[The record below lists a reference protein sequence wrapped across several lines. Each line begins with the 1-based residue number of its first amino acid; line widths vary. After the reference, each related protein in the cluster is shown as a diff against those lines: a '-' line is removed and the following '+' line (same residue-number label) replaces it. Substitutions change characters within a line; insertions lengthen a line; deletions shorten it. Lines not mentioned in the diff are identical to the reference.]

1 LEIRTG
7 YGRNDYRPRMTTRM
21 FGERV
26 ERREDHRLLLGEGR
40 FTDDFEPDAA
50 HAAFVRSDYAH
61 ARVVDIDVA
70 GALDVEGV
78 HAVYTYDDLDGKFAE
93 PLPLIIPHEAIDD
106 GRTQYALARDEVRYV
121 GETIAMVVAR
131 DRYVAEDAAAAIVVK
146 YEPLPVA
153 ADLEAAA
160 GEDAPLVHP
169 DRADNVVALLGEEH
183 GDVDA
188 GLAASTHVFEWRLE
202 IERSASTPL
211 EGRAIVARFDEEGG
225 LLVHDATQAP
235 TGIRNG
241 LSRLFDLDLDRV
253 HVVAPD
259 VGGGF
264 GVKVI
269 QFYPEEVLVPLA
281 ARRLGMAVKWTEDR
295 REHFVG
301 STHERKQIHR
311 VRVGASD
318 DGRILALETRFLHDS
333 GAYCPY
339 GLIIPIISA
348 AQLPGPYRLDNYRYD
363 FTALFTNMVPTSPY
377 RGAGRPHGAFVM
389 ERVMDRLAKELGMD
403 RAEIRRRN
411 MIGPDE
417 FPYDVGVTFQDG
429 GPTVYDSGN
438 YPAGLDRLLEEV
450 GYDGFEERRAAAR
463 AEGRRIGLGIACYVE
478 GTGIGPYEGAAV
490 NVQVDG
496 TVTVATGL
504 ASQGQ
509 GHETILAQIASDELG
524 VPLERINVTT
534 GDTRGIGYGV
544 GTFAS
549 RTAVVSGNAVQKA
562 AAEVRRQAAE
572 LAARM
577 FEADAADIEFSD
589 GKVNVVGSPAHELQ
603 LGQLAAIANPLR
615 YAFGE
620 ESAQAALYTRR
631 VYASQDVP
639 LPDGTT
645 PGLNAVEYYSPASG
659 VFGFGMHAAVVEV
672 DEDTCDIRILD
683 YVVGHDCG
691 RVINPT
697 IVDGQLYGGVA
708 QGIGGALYERMAYDE
723 HGQLLNASFM
733 DFLMPYATEVPEPS
747 LFHTETPSP
756 NNVLGIKGV
765 GEAGTIPVAGAIAN
779 AISDAIGIQIDR
791 MPISPSELFEIVHAA

>member
-1 LEIRTG
+1 
-7 YGRNDYRPRMTTRM
+7 MTTRM

-26 ERREDHRLLLGEGR
+26 ERREDRRLLVGEGR
-40 FTDDFEPDAA
+40 YTDDFEPHAA

-61 ARVVDIDVA
+61 ARVSDIDVS
-70 GALDVEGV
+70 GALDVDGV
-78 HAVYTYDDLDGKFAE
+78 YAVYTYDDLEGRFAE
-93 PLPLIIPHEAIDD
+93 PLPLIIPHEAIED
-106 GRTQYALARDEVRYV
+106 GRTQYALAREEVRYV

-131 DRYVAEDAAAAIVVK
+131 DRYVAEDAAGAIVVR
-146 YEPLPVA
+146 YEQLPVA

-160 GEDAPLVHP
+160 GDDPVLVHG
-169 DRADNVVALLGEEH
+169 DRADNVVARVAEEH

-188 GLAASTHVFEWRLE
+188 GFAAATNVFEWRLE

-211 EGRAIVARFDEEGG
+211 EGRAVVARFDAEGG
-225 LLVHDATQAP
+225 LLVHDSTQAP
-235 TGIRNG
+235 TGIRAG
-241 LSRLFDLDLDRV
+241 LSLLFDLDLDRV
-253 HVVAPD
+253 QVVAPD

-281 ARRLGMAVKWTEDR
+281 AHRLGMPVKWTEDR
-295 REHFVG
+295 REHFIG
-301 STHERKQIHR
+301 STHERRQVHR

-318 DGRILALETRFLHDS
+318 DGRILALETSFLHDS

-339 GLIIPIISA
+339 GLIIPVITA

-363 FTALFTNMVPTSPY
+363 FTAVFTNMVPTSPY
-377 RGAGRPHGAFVM
+377 RGAGRPHAAFVM
-389 ERVMDRLAKELGMD
+389 ERVMDRLALELNLD

-411 MIGPDE
+411 LIQPDE
-417 FPYDVGVTFQDG
+417 FPYDVGVTYQDG
-429 GPTVYDSGN
+429 GPTVYDSGD
-438 YPAGLDRLLEEV
+438 YPLGLDRLLEEID
-450 GYDGFEERRAAAR
+450 YDGFEARRAAA
-463 AEGRRIGLGIACYVE
+463 AEEGRKIGLGIALYVE

-490 NVQVDG
+490 NVLVDG

-504 ASQGQ
+504 ATSGQ
-509 GHETILAQIASDELG
+509 GHETIFAQIVADQLG
-524 VPLERINVTT
+524 VPIERVRVKT
-534 GDTRGIGYGV
+534 GDTRRLGWGV

-572 LAARM
+572 LAGRLL
-577 FEADAADIEFSD
+577 EADPGDLEFAD
-589 GKVNVVGSPAHELQ
+589 GAVRVVGSPAHDLR
-603 LGQLAAIANPLR
+603 LGQLAAMANPLR

-620 ESAQAALYTRR
+620 ESAEAALLTRR
-631 VYASQDVP
+631 VYASQEVP

-645 PGLNAVEYYSPASG
+645 PGLNAVEYFSPASG
-659 VFGFGMHAAVVEV
+659 VFGFGMHAVELGV
-672 DEDTCDIRILD
+672 DEATCDVRILN

-691 RVINPT
+691 RIINPM

-723 HGQLLNASFM
+723 QGQLLNASFM
-733 DFLMPYATEVPEPS
+733 DFLMPYATEVPEPK

-756 NNVLGIKGV
+756 NNALGVKGV
-765 GEAGTIPVAGAIAN
+765 GEAGTIPVAAAIAN
-779 AISDAIGIQIDR
+779 AISDAIGRPIDR
-791 MPISPSELFEIVHAA
+791 MPISPSQLFELIHGA

>member
-1 LEIRTG
+1 
-7 YGRNDYRPRMTTRM
+7 M

-26 ERREDHRLLLGEGR
+26 ERREDDRLLLGQGH
-40 FTDDFEPDAA
+40 FTDDFAPHAA
-50 HAAFVRSDYAH
+50 HAAFVRSEYAH
-61 ARVVDIDVA
+61 ARIADIDVS
-70 GALDVEGV
+70 GALDVDGV
-78 HAVYTYDDLDGKFAE
+78 HAIYTYDDLDGKFAE
-93 PLPLIIPHEAIDD
+93 PLPLIIPHEAIHDS
-106 GRTQYALARDEVRYV
+106 RTQYALARDEVRYV

-131 DRYVAEDAAAAIVVK
+131 DRYVAEDAADAIVVH
-146 YEPLPVA
+146 YDPLPVV

-160 GEDAPLVHP
+160 ADQAVLVHS
-169 DRADNVVALLGEEH
+169 DRKDNVVARVAEEH

-188 GLAASTHVFEWRLE
+188 GLAQAAHVYEWRLE

-211 EGRAIVARFDEEGG
+211 EGRGVVASFDADGA
-225 LLVHDATQAP
+225 LLVYDSTQAP

-253 HVVAPD
+253 NVVAPD

-281 ARRLGMAVKWTEDR
+281 ARRLGMTVKWTEDR
-295 REHFVG
+295 REHFIG
-301 STHERKQIHR
+301 STHERKQVHR

-318 DGRILALETRFLHDS
+318 DGRILALETSFLHDS

-363 FTALFTNMVPTSPY
+363 FTAVFTNCVPTSPY

-389 ERVMDRLAKELGMD
+389 ERVMDRLANELGLD

-411 MIGPDE
+411 LIGPDE

-429 GPTVYDSGN
+429 GPTVYDSGD
-438 YPAGLDRLLEEV
+438 YPAGLEKLLEV
-450 GYDGFEERRAAAR
+450 IGYDGFEARREAAR
-463 AEGRRIGLGIACYVE
+463 NEGRTIGLGMAAYVE
-478 GTGIGPYEGAAV
+478 GTGIGPYEGAAI

-496 TVTVATGL
+496 TVTVSTGL
-504 ASQGQ
+504 SSQGQ
-509 GHETILAQIASDELG
+509 GHQTIFAQIVSDELG
-524 VPLERINVTT
+524 VPVERIRVRT
-534 GDTRGIGYGV
+534 GDTRGFGWGV

-549 RTAVVSGNAVQKA
+549 RTAVVSGNAVHKA
-562 AAEVRRQAAE
+562 AASVRRQAAA
-572 LAARM
+572 LAARIL
-577 FEADAADIEFSD
+577 EADPEDIELDD
-589 GKVNVVGSPAHELQ
+589 GRVGVVGAPAQGIEI
-603 LGQLAAIANPLR
+603 GQLAAIANPLR

-620 ESAQAALYTRR
+620 ESAQAALHTRR
-631 VYASQDVP
+631 VYASQEVP

-659 VFGFGMHAAVVEV
+659 VFGFGMHAAVVEI
-672 DEDTCDIRILD
+672 DAATCDVRILD
-683 YVVGHDCG
+683 YAVGHDCG
-691 RVINPT
+691 RIINPI
-697 IVDGQLYGGVA
+697 IVEGQMYGGIA

-723 HGQLLNASFM
+723 DGQLLNASFM
-733 DFLMPYATEVPEPS
+733 DFLMPYATELPEPV

-756 NNVLGIKGV
+756 NNALGVKGV
-765 GEAGTIPVAGAIAN
+765 GEAGTIPVSGAIAN
-779 AISDAIGIQIDR
+779 AISDAIGKPIDK
-791 MPISPSELFEIVHAA
+791 MPISPSELFDLIRPG

>member
-1 LEIRTG
+1 
-7 YGRNDYRPRMTTRM
+7 MTTRM

-26 ERREDHRLLLGEGR
+26 ERREDDRLLVGKGR
-40 FTDDFEPDAA
+40 YTDDFEPHAA
-50 HAAFVRSDYAH
+50 AAAFVRSEYAH
-61 ARVVDIDVA
+61 ARITDVDVS
-70 GALDVEGV
+70 GALDVDGV
-78 HAVYTYDDLDGKFAE
+78 HAVYTSEDLDGKFAE
-93 PLPLIIPHEAIDD
+93 PLPLIIPHEAITD

-131 DRYVAEDAAAAIVVK
+131 DRYVAEDAADRIVVQ
-146 YEPLPVA
+146 YEPLPVV

-160 GEDAPLVHP
+160 AEDAVLVHG
-169 DRADNVVALLGEEH
+169 DRPDNVVGRVAEEH

-188 GLAASTHVFEWRLE
+188 GFRQAAHVFEWRLQ

-211 EGRAIVARFDEEGG
+211 EGRAVVARFDADGA
-225 LLVHDATQAP
+225 LLVYDSTQAP

-253 HVVAPD
+253 NVVAPD

-281 ARRLGMAVKWTEDR
+281 ARNLEIPVKWTEDR

-301 STHERKQIHR
+301 STHERKQVHH
-311 VRVGASD
+311 VRVGAD
-318 DGRILALETRFLHDS
+318 DEGRILALQTSFLHDS

-339 GLIIPIISA
+339 GLIIPVISA

-363 FTALFTNMVPTSPY
+363 FTAVFTNCVPTSPY

-389 ERVMDRLAKELGMD
+389 ERVMDRLANELKID

-411 MIGPDE
+411 LIQADE

-429 GPTVYDSGN
+429 GPTVYDSGD
-438 YPAGLDRLLEEV
+438 YPAGLERLLEEI
-450 GYDGFEERRAAAR
+450 GYAGFEERRQAAR
-463 AEGRRIGLGIACYVE
+463 REGRTIGLGMAAYVE

-496 TVTVATGL
+496 TVTVSTGL
-504 ASQGQ
+504 SSQGQ
-509 GHETILAQIASDELG
+509 GHQTIFAQIVSDELG
-524 VPLERINVTT
+524 VPVERIRVRT
-534 GDTRGIGYGV
+534 GDTRGFGWGV

-549 RTAVVSGNAVQKA
+549 RTAVVSGNAVHKA
-562 AAEVRRQAAE
+562 AAAVRRQAAE
-572 LAARM
+572 LAARIL
-577 FEADAADIEFSD
+577 EADPEDIELAD
-589 GKVNVVGSPAHELQ
+589 GKVGVVGAPAQGIEI
-603 LGQLAAIANPLR
+603 GQLAAIANPLR

-631 VYASQDVP
+631 VYASQEVP

-645 PGLNAVEYYSPASG
+645 PGLNATEYFSPASG
-659 VFGFGMHAAVVEV
+659 VYGFGIHAAVVEI
-672 DEDTCDIRILD
+672 DEATCDVRILD
-683 YVVGHDCG
+683 YVIGHDCG
-691 RVINPT
+691 RVINPV
-697 IVDGQLYGGVA
+697 IVEGQLYGGAA

-723 HGQLLNASFM
+723 DGQLLNASFM
-733 DFLMPYATEVPEPS
+733 DFLMPYATELPEPK
-747 LFHTETPSP
+747 LFHYETPSP
-756 NNVLGIKGV
+756 NNALGVKGV

-779 AISDAIGIQIDR
+779 AISDAIGRPVDT
-791 MPISPSELFEIVHAA
+791 MPISPSELFDLMRA

>member
-1 LEIRTG
+1 
-7 YGRNDYRPRMTTRM
+7 MATRL

-26 ERREDHRLLLGEGR
+26 ERREDDRLLLGEGR
-40 FTDDFEPDAA
+40 YTDDFEPQAA
-50 HAAFVRSDYAH
+50 EVAFVRSEYAR
-61 ARVVDIDVA
+61 ARIADVDVT

-78 HAVYTYDDLDGKFAE
+78 HAVYTYDDLDGRFAE
-93 PLPLIIPHEAIDD
+93 PLPLIIPHEAIED

-131 DRYVAEDAAAAIVVK
+131 DRYIAEDAAGAIVVE

-160 GEDAPLVHP
+160 GEDPVLVHG
-169 DRADNVVALLGEEH
+169 DRPDNVVARVGEEH

-188 GLAASTHVFEWRLE
+188 AFAKAAHTFEWRLE
-202 IERSASTPL
+202 IERSAATPL
-211 EGRAIVARFDEEGG
+211 EGRAVVARFDEDGA
-225 LLVHDATQAP
+225 LLVHDSTQAP
-235 TGIRNG
+235 TGIRAG
-241 LSRLFDLDLDRV
+241 LSRLFDLDMDRV

-281 ARRLGMAVKWTEDR
+281 ARRLGMPVKWTEDR

-301 STHERKQIHR
+301 STHERKQVHH

-318 DGRILALETRFLHDS
+318 DGRILALETSFLHDS

-339 GLIIPIISA
+339 GLIIPVITA

-363 FTALFTNMVPTSPY
+363 FTAVFTNLVPTSPY
-377 RGAGRPHGAFVM
+377 RGAGRPHAAFVM
-389 ERVMDRLAKELGMD
+389 ERVMDRLAAALSLD

-411 MIGPDE
+411 LIQPDE
-417 FPYDVGVTFQDG
+417 FPYEVGVTFQDG
-429 GPTVYDSGN
+429 GPTVYDSGD
-438 YPAGLDRLLEEV
+438 YPAGLDLLLKEV
-450 GYDGFEERRAAAR
+450 DYDGFEARRQAAR
-463 AEGRRIGLGIACYVE
+463 AEGRAIGLGLACYVE
-478 GTGIGPYEGAAV
+478 GTGIGPYEGAAID
-490 NVQVDG
+490 VQVDG
-496 TVTVATGL
+496 TVTVASGL
-504 ASQGQ
+504 SSQGQ
-509 GHETILAQIASDELG
+509 GHQTILAQIVSDELG
-524 VPLERINVTT
+524 VPIERIRVRT
-534 GDTRGIGYGV
+534 GDTRRLGWGV

-572 LAARM
+572 LAARVL
-577 FEADAADIEFSD
+577 EADPEDLEFAD
-589 GKVNVVGSPAHELQ
+589 GKVGVVGSPAQDLQ
-603 LGQLAAIANPLR
+603 LGQLAGMANPLR

-620 ESAQAALYTRR
+620 ESAEAALLTRR
-631 VYASQDVP
+631 AYASQDVP

-645 PGLNAVEYYSPASG
+645 PGLNAVEYYSPKSG

-672 DEDTCDIRILD
+672 EEETCEVRILE

-691 RVINPT
+691 RIINPI
-697 IVDGQLYGGVA
+697 IVEGQLYGGVA

-723 HGQLLNASFM
+723 DGQLLNASFM
-733 DFLMPYATEVPEPS
+733 DFLMPYTTEVPAPS

-756 NNVLGIKGV
+756 NNVLGVKGV

-779 AISDAIGIQIDR
+779 AISDALGVPIDR
-791 MPISPSELFEIVHAA
+791 MPISPLQIFELVHGDA

>member
-1 LEIRTG
+1 
-7 YGRNDYRPRMTTRM
+7 MTTRL

-26 ERREDHRLLLGEGR
+26 ERREDDRLLVGR
-40 FTDDFEPDAA
+40 GRYTDDFEPHAA

-61 ARVVDIDVA
+61 ARITDIDVT

-78 HAVYTYDDLDGKFAE
+78 HAVYTYEDLEGKFAD
-93 PLPLIIPHEAIDD
+93 PLPLIIPHEAIVD

-121 GETIAMVVAR
+121 GETIAMVIAR
-131 DRYVAEDAAAAIVVK
+131 DRYIAEDAAGAIAVT

-153 ADLEAAA
+153 ADLEQAAA
-160 GEDAPLVHP
+160 RDAPLVHG
-169 DRADNVVALLGEEH
+169 DRADNVVARLGEEH

-188 GLAASTHVFEWRLE
+188 GFAKADHVFEWRLE
-202 IERSASTPL
+202 IERSAATPL
-211 EGRAIVARFDEEGG
+211 EGRAVVARFDDEGG

-235 TGIRNG
+235 TGIRAG
-241 LSRLFDLDLDRV
+241 LSRLFDIDIEKV

-281 ARRLGMAVKWTEDR
+281 ARNLGLAVKWTEDR
-295 REHFVG
+295 REHFVA
-301 STHERKQIHR
+301 STHERKQIHH
-311 VRVGASD
+311 VKVGASA
-318 DGRILALETRFLHDS
+318 DGKILALETSFLHDS

-348 AQLPGPYRLDNYRYD
+348 AQLPGPYRLDNYRYE
-363 FTALFTNMVPTSPY
+363 FTALFTNRVATSPY

-389 ERVMDRLAKELGMD
+389 ERVMDRLAAALELD

-411 MIGPDE
+411 FIGPDE

-429 GPTVYDSGN
+429 GPTVYDSGD
-438 YPAGLDRLLEEV
+438 YPRQFDLLLEKV
-450 GYDGFEERRAAAR
+450 GYDDFEARREAAR
-463 AEGRRIGLGIACYVE
+463 QQGRRIGLGIACYVE
-478 GTGIGPYEGAAV
+478 GTGIGPYEGAAI

-504 ASQGQ
+504 SSQGQ
-509 GHETILAQIASDELG
+509 GHQTILAQIAADELG
-524 VPLERINVTT
+524 VPIEHIHVTT
-534 GDTRGIGYGV
+534 GDTRRQGYGV

-572 LAARM
+572 LAGRIL
-577 FEADAADIEFSD
+577 EADPQDIEFED
-589 GKVNVVGSPAHELQ
+589 GVARVVGSPAHELPI
-603 LGQLAAIANPLR
+603 GQLAAIANPLR

-620 ESAQAALYTRR
+620 ESAEAALYTRR

-645 PGLNAVEYYSPASG
+645 PGLNAVEYFSPASG
-659 VFGFGMHAAVVEV
+659 VFGFGMHAAVVEI
-672 DEDTCDIRILD
+672 DEATCDVRILD

-691 RVINPT
+691 RVINPA
-697 IVDGQLYGGVA
+697 IVDGQMYGGIA

-723 HGQLLNASFM
+723 NGQLLNASFM
-733 DFLMPYATEVPEPS
+733 DFLMPYATELPAPA

-779 AISDAIGIQIDR
+779 AISDALGVQIDR
-791 MPISPSELFEIVHAA
+791 MPISPLQIYELVHGE

>member
-1 LEIRTG
+1 
-7 YGRNDYRPRMTTRM
+7 M

-26 ERREDHRLLLGEGR
+26 ERREDDRLLLGEGR
-40 FTDDFEPDAA
+40 YTDDFEPHAA
-50 HAAFVRSDYAH
+50 QAAFVRSEHAH
-61 ARVVDIDVA
+61 ARIVDIDVS

-78 HAVYTYDDLDGKFAE
+78 HAVYTYEDLDGKFAE
-93 PLPLIIPHEAIDD
+93 PLPLIIPHEAIAD

-121 GETIAMVVAR
+121 GETIAMVVAT
-131 DRYVAEDAAAAIVVK
+131 DRYVAEDAAGAILVT
-146 YEPLPVA
+146 YEPYPVA
-153 ADLEAAA
+153 ADLESAAAA
-160 GEDAPLVHP
+160 GGPLVHR
-169 DRADNVVALLGEEH
+169 DREDNVVARVAEEH

-188 GLAASTHVFEWRLE
+188 GLAAAAHTFEWRLQV
-202 IERSASTPL
+202 ERSAATPL
-211 EGRAIVARFDEEGG
+211 EGRAIVARFDEDGG

-281 ARRLGMAVKWTEDR
+281 AQRLGMPVKWTEDR
-295 REHFVG
+295 REHFIG
-301 STHERKQIHR
+301 STHERRQVHR
-311 VRVGASD
+311 VRVGADD
-318 DGRILALETRFLHDS
+318 DGRILALETSFLHDS

-339 GLIIPIISA
+339 GLIIPVITA

-363 FTALFTNMVPTSPY
+363 FTAVHTNMVPTSPY
-377 RGAGRPHGAFVM
+377 RGAGRPHAAFVM
-389 ERVMDRLAKELGMD
+389 ERVMDRLANELGID

-411 MIGPDE
+411 LIGPDE

-429 GPTVYDSGN
+429 GPTVYDSGD
-438 YPAGLDRLLEEV
+438 YPAGLELLLEAV
-450 GYDGFEERRAAAR
+450 GYDGFEARREAAR
-463 AEGRRIGLGIACYVE
+463 SEGRRIGIGIAAYVE

-509 GHETILAQIASDELG
+509 GHQTILAQIAADELG
-524 VPLERINVTT
+524 VPLERIRVRT
-534 GDTRGIGYGV
+534 GDTRLQGYGV

-562 AAEVRRQAAE
+562 AAEVSRQAAE

-577 FEADAADIEFSD
+577 FEADPADIELAD
-589 GKVNVVGSPAHELQ
+589 GVVRVVGSPRHELA
-603 LGQLAAIANPLR
+603 LGQLAAMANPLR

-620 ESAQAALYTRR
+620 ESAEAALLTRR
-631 VYASQDVP
+631 VYASQEVP

-659 VFGFGMHAAVVEV
+659 VFGFGTHAAVVEV
-672 DEDTCDIRILD
+672 DEATCDVRILD

-691 RVINPT
+691 RIINPM
-697 IVDGQLYGGVA
+697 IVDGQMYGGVA

-723 HGQLLNASFM
+723 TGQLLNASFM
-733 DFLMPYATEVPEPS
+733 DFLMPYATELPRPA

-756 NNVLGIKGV
+756 NNVLGVKGV

-779 AISDAIGIQIDR
+779 AISDALGTPIDT
-791 MPISPSELFEIVHAA
+791 MPISPQDIFELVHGGA

>member
-1 LEIRTG
+1 
-7 YGRNDYRPRMTTRM
+7 MTTRM

-26 ERREDHRLLLGEGR
+26 ERREDHRLLVGEGR
-40 FTDDFEPDAA
+40 YTDDFEPHAA
-50 HAAFVRSDYAH
+50 HAAFVRSEYAH
-61 ARVVDIDVA
+61 ARITDIEVA
-70 GALDVEGV
+70 GALDVDGV
-78 HAVYTYDDLDGKFAE
+78 YCVYTYDDLDGRFAD
-93 PLPLIIPHEAIDD
+93 PLPLIIPHEAITD

-131 DRYVAEDAAAAIVVK
+131 DRYIAEDAADAIVVR
-146 YEPLPVA
+146 YEPLPVV
-153 ADLEAAA
+153 ADIEAAA
-160 GEDAPLVHP
+160 QEDPALVHP
-169 DRADNVVALLGEEH
+169 DRPDNVVGRVAEEH

-188 GLAASTHVFEWRLE
+188 GLAAAAHVFEWRLE
-202 IERSASTPL
+202 IERSAATPL
-211 EGRAIVARFDEEGG
+211 EGRAVVARFDADGA
-225 LLVHDATQAP
+225 LLVYDSTQAP

-253 HVVAPD
+253 NVVAPD

-281 ARRLGMAVKWTEDR
+281 ARRLAMPVKWTEDR

-301 STHERKQIHR
+301 STHERKQIHH
-311 VRVGASD
+311 VRVGASE

-339 GLIIPIISA
+339 GLIIPVISA

-363 FTALFTNMVPTSPY
+363 FTAVFTNRVPTSPY

-389 ERVMDRLAKELGMD
+389 ERVMDRLAAELRLD

-411 MIGPDE
+411 LIQPDE

-429 GPTVYDSGN
+429 GPTVYDSGD
-438 YPAGLDRLLEEV
+438 YPAGLERLLEEV
-450 GYDGFEERRAAAR
+450 GYEGFEARRAAAR
-463 AEGRRIGLGIACYVE
+463 AEGRTIGLGIACYVE
-478 GTGIGPYEGAAV
+478 GTGIGPYEGATV

-496 TVTVATGL
+496 TVTVSTGL
-504 ASQGQ
+504 SSQGQ
-509 GHETILAQIASDELG
+509 GHQTIFAQIAADELG
-524 VPLERINVTT
+524 VPIERIRVRT
-534 GDTRGIGYGV
+534 GDTRGFGWGV

-549 RTAVVSGNAVQKA
+549 RTAVVSGNAVHKA

-572 LAARM
+572 LAARVL
-577 FEADAADIEFSD
+577 EADPEDIELAD
-589 GKVNVVGSPAHELQ
+589 GKVGVVGAPAQGVEI
-603 LGQLAAIANPLR
+603 GQLAAIANPLR

-631 VYASQDVP
+631 VYASQEVP

-645 PGLNAVEYYSPASG
+645 PGLNATEYYSPASG

-672 DEDTCDIRILD
+672 DAATCDVRILD

-691 RVINPT
+691 RVINPV
-697 IVDGQLYGGVA
+697 IVEGQMYGGIA
-708 QGIGGALYERMAYDE
+708 QGIAGALYERMAYDE
-723 HGQLLNASFM
+723 DGQLLNASFM
-733 DFLMPYATEVPEPS
+733 DFLMPYATELPEPV

-756 NNVLGIKGV
+756 NNVLGVKGV
-765 GEAGTIPVAGAIAN
+765 GEAGTIPVAAAIAN
-779 AISDAIGIQIDR
+779 ALSDAIGRPIDK
-791 MPISPSELFEIVHAA
+791 MPISPPELFDLIHRA

>member
-1 LEIRTG
+1 
-7 YGRNDYRPRMTTRM
+7 MTTRM

-26 ERREDHRLLLGEGR
+26 ERHEDDRLLLGQGR
-40 FTDDFEPDAA
+40 YTDDFESDAA
-50 HAAFVRSDYAH
+50 HAAFVRSQHAH
-61 ARVVDIDVA
+61 ARIVDIDVA
-70 GALDVEGV
+70 GALDVDGV
-78 HAVYTYDDLDGKFAE
+78 YAVYTYDDLDGTFAE
-93 PLPLIIPHEAIDD
+93 PLPLIIPHEAIAD

-131 DRYVAEDAAAAIVVK
+131 DRYIAEDAADAIVVQ
-146 YEPLPVA
+146 YEPLPVV
-153 ADLEAAA
+153 ADVEAAA
-160 GEDAPLVHP
+160 APGAPVVHTGR
-169 DRADNVVALLGEEH
+169 DDNVIARVAEEH

-188 GLAASTHVFEWRLE
+188 GFANAAHTFQWRFD
-202 IERSASTPL
+202 IERSAATPL
-211 EGRAIVARFDEEGG
+211 EARGVVARFGEDGS
-225 LLVHDATQAP
+225 LLVHDSTQAP

-253 HVVAPD
+253 NVVAPD

-269 QFYPEEVLVPLA
+269 QFYPEEVMVPLA

-301 STHERKQIHR
+301 STHERKQVHH
-311 VRVGASD
+311 VRVGAD
-318 DGRILALETRFLHDS
+318 GDGRIVAFETSFLHDS

-363 FTALFTNMVPTSPY
+363 FTALFTNCVATSPY

-389 ERVMDRLAKELGMD
+389 ERVMDRLAAELKLD

-411 MIGPDE
+411 LIGPDE

-429 GPTVYDSGN
+429 GPTVYDSGD
-438 YPAGLDRLLEEV
+438 YPTGLERLLEEAD
-450 GYDGFEERRAAAR
+450 YAGFEKRRRSAR
-463 AEGRRIGLGIACYVE
+463 RKGRRIGLGIAAYVE

-504 ASQGQ
+504 SSQGQ
-509 GHETILAQIASDELG
+509 GHQTIFAQIVAAELG
-524 VPLERINVTT
+524 VPVDRIRVRT
-534 GDTRGIGYGV
+534 GDTRGFGWGV

-549 RTAVVSGNAVQKA
+549 RTAVVSGNAVHKA
-562 AAEVRRQAAE
+562 AVAVRAQAAE
-572 LAARM
+572 LAARVL
-577 FEADAADIEFSD
+577 EADPEDIEFAD
-589 GKVNVVGSPAHELQ
+589 GRVGVVGAPAQGLPI
-603 LGQLAAIANPLR
+603 GQLAAIANPLR

-645 PGLNAVEYYSPASG
+645 PGLNATEYYSPASG
-659 VFGFGMHAAVVEV
+659 VYGFGIHAAEVEV
-672 DEDTCDIRILD
+672 DLATCEVRILR
-683 YVVGHDCG
+683 YTVGHDCG
-691 RVINPT
+691 RIINPI
-697 IVDGQLYGGVA
+697 IVEGQMYGGVA

-723 HGQLLNASFM
+723 DGQLLNASFM
-733 DFLMPYATEVPEPS
+733 DFLMPYATELPEPV

-756 NNVLGIKGV
+756 NNALGVKGV
-765 GEAGTIPVAGAIAN
+765 GEAGTIPVAAAIAN
-779 AISDAIGIQIDR
+779 AISDAIGKQVDK
-791 MPISPSELFEIVHAA
+791 MPISPSELFELVHGA

>member
-1 LEIRTG
+1 
-7 YGRNDYRPRMTTRM
+7 MTTRL

-26 ERREDHRLLLGEGR
+26 ERREDDRLLRGQGR
-40 FTDDFEPDAA
+40 YTDDFEPHAA
-50 HAAFVRSDYAH
+50 HAAFVRSDHAH
-61 ARVVDIDVA
+61 ARILDIDVS

-78 HAVYTYDDLDGKFAE
+78 HAVYTYDDLEGRFAD
-93 PLPLIIPHEAIDD
+93 PLPLIIPHEAIVD

-131 DRYVAEDAAAAIVVK
+131 DRYIAEDAAGEITVR

-153 ADLEAAA
+153 ADLEQAAD
-160 GEDAPLVHP
+160 GPLVHL
-169 DRADNVVALLGEEH
+169 DRPDNVVARVAEEH

-188 GLAASTHVFEWRLE
+188 GFAAAAHVFEWRLE
-202 IERSASTPL
+202 IERSAATPL
-211 EGRAIVARFDEEGG
+211 EGRAVVARFDEEGS

-235 TGIRNG
+235 TGIRAG
-241 LSRLFDLDLDRV
+241 LSRLFGLDIDRV
-253 HVVAPD
+253 DVVAPD

-281 ARRLGMAVKWTEDR
+281 ARNLGMPVKWTEDR

-301 STHERKQIHR
+301 STHERKQVHH

-318 DGRILALETRFLHDS
+318 DGRILALETSFLHDS

-363 FTALFTNMVPTSPY
+363 FTALFTNRVATSPY

-389 ERVMDRLAKELGMD
+389 ERIMDRLAAELGID

-411 MIGPDE
+411 FIQPDE

-429 GPTVYDSGN
+429 GPTVYDSGD
-438 YPAGLDRLLEEV
+438 YPAQFDMLLEKV
-450 GYDGFEERRAAAR
+450 GYADFEARR
-463 AEGRRIGLGIACYVE
+463 AEGRKIGIGFACYVE
-478 GTGIGPYEGAAV
+478 GTGIGPYEGAAI

-504 ASQGQ
+504 SSQGQ
-509 GHETILAQIASDELG
+509 GHQTILAQIVSDELG
-524 VPLERINVTT
+524 VPIERINVTT
-534 GDTRGIGYGV
+534 GDTRKIGYGV

-549 RTAVVSGNAVQKA
+549 RTAVVSGNAVHKA
-562 AAEVRRQAAE
+562 AVEVRRQAAE

-577 FEADAADIEFSD
+577 FEADPQDIEFDD
-589 GKVNVVGSPAHELQ
+589 GAVRVVGSPQHELQ
-603 LGQLAAIANPLR
+603 LGQLAAMANPLR

-620 ESAQAALYTRR
+620 ESAEAALLTRR
-631 VYASQDVP
+631 VYASQEVP

-645 PGLNAVEYYSPASG
+645 PGLNATEYYSPASG

-672 DEDTCDIRILD
+672 DEATCDVRILD

-697 IVDGQLYGGVA
+697 IVDGQMYGGIA

-723 HGQLLNASFM
+723 NGQLLNASFM
-733 DFLMPYATEVPEPS
+733 DFLMPYATELPHPQ

-756 NNVLGIKGV
+756 NNVLGVKGV

-791 MPISPSELFEIVHAA
+791 MPISPLQIYELVHGE